1 MECVFKRQST
11 TANEKITMEFDAKG
25 IEYLVKNF
33 TDDDIYVALGEEN
46 DKAKCLLIPA
56 ECSQIVTAYRGAFVG
71 VNDVI
76 TIIPESTSKKGV
88 EVQCLKW

>member
-11 TANEKITMEFDAKG
+11 TANEKITMEFDANG

-46 DKAKCLLIPA
+46 DKTKCLLIPA
-56 ECSQIVTAYRGAFVG
+56 ECSQIVTAHRGAFVG
-71 VNDVI
+71 ANHVI
-76 TIIPESTSKKGV
+76 TIIPESTSEKGV

>member
-56 ECSQIVTAYRGAFVG
+56 EDSC
-71 VNDVI
+71 
-76 TIIPESTSKKGV
+76 
-88 EVQCLKW
+88 

>member
-33 TDDDIYVALGEEN
+33 TDDDIYLA
-46 DKAKCLLIPA
+46 CLLIPA

-71 VNDVI
+71 VNHVI